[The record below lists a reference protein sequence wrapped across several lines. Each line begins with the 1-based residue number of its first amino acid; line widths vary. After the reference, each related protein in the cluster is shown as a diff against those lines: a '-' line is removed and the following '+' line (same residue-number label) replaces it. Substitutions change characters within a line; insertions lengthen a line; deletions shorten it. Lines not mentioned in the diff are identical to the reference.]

1 MFRILWGVLAICFL
15 LSNQAMA
22 EKVIA
27 EVGPYK
33 LYDTELQG
41 LMEKDPQ
48 IKQIL
53 QAKPELK
60 TQVLKSLIERW
71 VNVSLFALAGKD
83 AKLSEDAE
91 VKKKLQESEK
101 MILAEEYLQ
110 RKISQ
115 INPTEAELK
124 NYYEKNKAN
133 YREPEGVKVRHILI
147 YVPKDADKKTEEKA
161 LNRAKQVRAQ
171 LLKGAKFEE
180 LAKIHSDDTASRE
193 KGGDLG
199 VLRAGETV
207 PEFEKSVFKLK
218 PGEISEPI
226 HSPYGYHIVRVD
238 KKIPP
243 KDLTFEEVKA
253 RVKEDLMKEKEREAF
268 QRLLQ
273 ELTQKYE
280 PKIYLEKENRGASKE

>member
-1 MFRILWGVLAICFL
+1 MYRILWCVLAICFL
-15 LSNQAMA
+15 LSNQALA

-41 LMEKDPQ
+41 LMENDPQ

-83 AKLSEDAE
+83 AKLSDDAE
-91 VKKKLQESEK
+91 VKKKLVDSEK

-110 RKISQ
+110 RKVSQ
-115 INPTEAELK
+115 INFTEAELK
-124 NYYEKNKAN
+124 DYYEKNKAN

-147 YVPKDADKKTEEKA
+147 YVPKDADKKTQEKA
-161 LNRAKQVRAQ
+161 LNRAKQIRAQ

-226 HSPYGYHIVRVD
+226 HSPYGYHIVRVE

-243 KDLTFEEVKA
+243 KELTFDEVKA
-253 RVKEDLMKEKEREAF
+253 RVKEDLMKEKERETF

-280 PKIYLEKENRGASKE
+280 PKIYLEKENRGASK

>member
-41 LMEKDPQ
+41 LMENDPQ

>member
-41 LMEKDPQ
+41 LMENDPQ

-124 NYYEKNKAN
+124 DYYEKNKAN